1 MSASSS
7 PCRLLIA
14 GIVLMYA
21 LVPTLPRAFSAEAEK
36 ESLAGAEKIRKALN
50 QTITMDFA
58 DISLKDAIANLRD
71 KTKLNIIL
79 DEEVVGSDTM
89 ESPTKITNFRNV
101 KLRSGLQTLL
111 CQYKL
116 AYVILDDVLLITR
129 KEAALDRQMQ
139 QPVNV
144 DLDNVPFAEALRR
157 LARETAS
164 NLVLDPREESQAVLS
179 MQLEEVP
186 LQMAVRTMA
195 EAVSLKP
202 VLIGNVLFI
211 TSEARAN
218 QLQEDPDTKSPA
230 ALRKLLED
238 ETYMLVPGEQGG
250 AKIVPRTT
258 PVLGLGAPGGMGM
271 FQAQPGPARPLT
283 K

>member
-1 MSASSS
+1 
-7 PCRLLIA
+7 
-14 GIVLMYA
+14 
-21 LVPTLPRAFSAEAEK
+21 
-36 ESLAGAEKIRKALN
+36 
-50 QTITMDFA
+50 
-58 DISLKDAIANLRD
+58 
-71 KTKLNIIL
+71 
-79 DEEVVGSDTM
+79 M
-89 ESPTKITNFRNV
+89 ESPTKTTNFRNV

-111 CQYKL
+111 GQYSL
-116 AYVILDDVLLITR
+116 AYVILDDVVLITQ

-186 LQMAVRTMA
+186 LQIAVRTMA

-218 QLQEDPDTKSPA
+218 QLQEDPDTKSPT